1 MGIYEWPR
9 KYPQTTKTYSL
20 KKNGNV
26 KLSAHFNLK
35 EFQSKDGDDTIV
47 ICPYLIEGLE
57 KLFTQMKAYSINIV
71 SGYRSISHSKKVGG
85 AGASDNHHMG
95 QAADIRVKKTSST
108 YYTAKEIACA
118 LQQMGW
124 KHGIGLMSTSV
135 HMDAGSQYWFDETKK
150 SGGKYVIVADWYTYT
165 GIKAPAAPAPAPT
178 PAPQPVVVP
187 ATKYKVG
194 QKVVFSTCYK
204 SASAP
209 NSQAIPA
216 SKMSKNWGQITKIY
230 NGSKNPYL
238 LDNGM
243 CFVND
248 GDIRGLYAAPAY
260 KGKAYVLTCKTLNVR
275 TGKTIAS
282 KKVGELKYGQTFHVD
297 KWDGNYGHIEEF
309 NGWASVK
316 THCKVK

>member
-35 EFQSKDGDDTIV
+35 EFQSKDGDNTIV

-71 SGYRSISHSKKVGG
+71 SGYRSISHSKAVGG

-95 QAADIRVKKTSST
+95 QAADIRVKKNAST
-108 YYTAKEIACA
+108 YYTAKEVACA

-165 GIKAPAAPAPAPT
+165 GIKAPTSSSLPAPVTVQPKPGVKPT
-178 PAPQPVVVP
+178 P
-187 ATKYKVG
+187 T
-194 QKVVFSTCYK
+194 
-204 SASAP
+204 
-209 NSQAIPA
+209 
-216 SKMSKNWGQITKIY
+216 
-230 NGSKNPYL
+230 
-238 LDNGM
+238 
-243 CFVND
+243 
-248 GDIRGLYAAPAY
+248 Y

-275 TGKTIAS
+275 AS
-282 KKVGELKYGQTFHVD
+282 AKLGAKKVGTLKFGQTFHVD
-297 KWDGNYGHIEEF
+297 KWDGHWGHIEEF

-316 THCKVK
+316 THCKVKK